1 MLPLLIPI
9 TFPMRQ
15 TLSTDPLC
23 LVCIPTLVSLLKAA
37 EDRKGTPLSEDEV
50 LEIRDNATATAV
62 PFSVAFALEKERG
75 YEDIAPEECWS
86 EWQRVR
92 SLI

>member
-1 MLPLLIPI
+1 
-9 TFPMRQ
+9 MRQ